1 MAGNTPLNTP
11 LPFFRVRL
19 GSTICNP
26 HLEVE
31 CLEARGVVPRLRIYN
46 ASEVG
51 KPRITATPQLHFAH
65 QFSVALASSAP
76 ILSTQSNYRMR
87 FRTALFLITTG
98 VPAIVTAAQQTL
110 LSFEK
115 PAVGAGSQVVNAIVM
130 GGRSL
135 LRDLKGGSLK
145 RVWLTLLLHH
155 PDDPSTVP

>member
-1 MAGNTPLNTP
+1 
-11 LPFFRVRL
+11 
-19 GSTICNP
+19 
-26 HLEVE
+26 
-31 CLEARGVVPRLRIYN
+31 
-46 ASEVG
+46 
-51 KPRITATPQLHFAH
+51 
-65 QFSVALASSAP
+65 
-76 ILSTQSNYRMR
+76 MR

-155 PDDPSTVP
+155 PDDPPTVP